1 MTEPNEA
8 QDATQD
14 ATQASTQAGTR
25 PELLISIARI
35 ARPQGVRGEVIA
47 DILTDFPDRFADLD
61 EVTLLRDGKII
72 GDLELEQ
79 YRFHKGRVLLKFAGY
94 DDPNKAEE
102 LRGASLVIDRD
113 ELVELEDDEYY
124 LFDLEGCEVV
134 TLEGQQL
141 GTVTK
146 VDDFG
151 AAPLLVVKNQT
162 KEVLIPLTREI
173 CPEVDTENKRIVVN
187 LPDGLLDL

>member
-1 MTEPNEA
+1 MTEPNA
-8 QDATQD
+8 KQAAIQDAAQ
-14 ATQASTQAGTR
+14 
-25 PELLISIARI
+25 PERLISIARI
-35 ARPQGVRGEVIA
+35 ARPQGIRGEVIA
-47 DILTDFPDRFADLD
+47 DILTDFPDRFAELD

-94 DDPNKAEE
+94 DDPHKAEE
-102 LRGASLVIDRD
+102 LRGASVVIDRE

-134 TLEGQQL
+134 TLDGQHL

-146 VDDFG
+146 VDDYG

-162 KEVLIPLTREI
+162 KEVLIPLTRDI
-173 CPEVDTENKRIVVN
+173 CPEVDTENKKIVVN
-187 LPDGLLDL
+187 PPDGLLDL